1 MKCKSL
7 SLIGFFR
14 SLYHLIFLK
23 KKTLNPSDP
32 GSQPAIDK
40 NTSDEQK
47 DNLNSIRI
55 IVLNNYEAKVRETNF
70 SNLPK
75 GLTILPIAGI
85 AG

>member
-47 DNLNSIRI
+47 DYFKSIQRLL
-55 IVLNNYEAKVRETNF
+55 LNNHDAKVRNADF

-75 GLTILPIAGI
+75 GLTILPIQ
-85 AG
+85 